1 MDRRSLLASIPLF
14 ESLSPEDLDH
24 LGSQLEERALEEGEE
39 IFDKGDPGD
48 AMYLIDEGAIDISL
62 GSGKQRVV
70 LASLFQGQ
78 YFGELS
84 LLDGAPRSASALAAK
99 PTKLLALDRDDFV
112 EFVRSKPDA
121 ALTIM
126 SEIAERMRATN
137 ELMTQTVTRNVFME
151 EEEEMTFGE
160 RIADKVAS
168 FGGSWT
174 FIFSFGGFMALWMGV
189 NVVAVSMR
197 WDEYPFILLNLML
210 SSLAALQ
217 APVIMMSQNRQS
229 EKDKALAVNTYQ
241 VNLKQEIVI
250 DKIMRGQNEVLQR
263 VAMLER
269 SLAPRVSGQT
279 DAARPPT

>member
-1 MDRRSLLASIPLF
+1 MDRRTLLASIPLF
-14 ESLSPEDLDH
+14 ESLTPEDLDH
-24 LGSQLEERALEEGEE
+24 LGSRLEERDVDEGKE

-48 AMYLIDEGAIDISL
+48 AMYIILDGAIEISL
-62 GSGKQRVV
+62 GTGKQRVV

-84 LLDGAPRSASALAAK
+84 LLDGAPRSAAASAPK
-99 PTKLLALDRDDFV
+99 PAKLLALDREDFV

-121 ALTIM
+121 ALRIM

-151 EEEEMTFGE
+151 EEEQMTIGE
-160 RIADKVAS
+160 RVADKVAT

-174 FIFSFGGFMALWMGV
+174 FIFSFAGFMAAWMTV
-189 NVVAVSMR
+189 NVIAVSLR

-250 DKIMRGQNEVLQR
+250 DKIMRGQTEVLQR
-263 VAMLER
+263 IALLER
-269 SLAPRVSGQT
+269 SMAPRTSGQT
-279 DAARPPT
+279 EAARPPA

>member
-48 AMYLIDEGAIDISL
+48 AMYLIDEGAIEISL

-84 LLDGAPRSASALAAK
+84 LLDGAPRSASARAAK

-174 FIFSFGGFMALWMGV
+174 FIFAFGGFMALWMSV
-189 NVVAVSMR
+189 NVIAASMA
-197 WDEYPFILLNLML
+197 WDVYPFILLNLML

-250 DKIMRGQNEVLQR
+250 DKIMRGQTEVLQR

-279 DAARPPT
+279 DAARPPS